1 MKQIG
6 EMNQAELAA
15 YVQSHLRSQGIEVVL
30 SGGAAVG
37 IYSNGQYV
45 SKDIDLVNAQFAE
58 RGSIEFAMKEIG
70 YHPVGRHFEHPET
83 NHIIEFPHGPLTIG
97 QDRVEDLNEIT
108 LETGLLRLLTPTDS
122 VKDRLAHY
130 FHWGDRQCLVQA
142 QLIAANHKIDVEAVR
157 DWALREGKGDAFE
170 EIVESLQ

>member
-6 EMNQAELAA
+6 EMSQAELAA

-30 SGGAAVG
+30 SGGATVG

-45 SKDIDLVNAQFAE
+45 SKDIDLVNVQFAE
-58 RGSIEFAMKEIG
+58 RRAIEFVMKEIG
-70 YHPVGRHFEHPET
+70 FIPVGWHFEHRDT
-83 NHIIEFPHGPLTIG
+83 DHIIEFPPGPLTLG
-97 QDRVEDLNEIT
+97 NDRVEKLNEIT
-108 LETGLLRLLTPTDS
+108 LETGMLELLTPSDS

-142 QLIAANHKIDVEAVR
+142 QLIAANHKIDIQAVR
-157 DWALREGKGDAFE
+157 DWALREGKGDAFD
-170 EIVESLQ
+170 EIVGRLQ